1 MPIDLQKLDNQ
12 LILEEGLFLSP
23 YKDPKGFLTV
33 GVGRNLDANPLT
45 PAEIAVCGSNGRAGP
60 ITKEGA
66 MLCLHNDEKT
76 VIKLLDIHVPWWEA
90 LDEIRARVMAIL
102 CFNMGWRS
110 TDDRHGLSTFKH
122 FLEDMQDTEFALA
135 AYELK
140 NSLWYNEVG
149 SRGRRLYKMVSTGQD
164 YTT

>member
-23 YKDPKGFLTV
+23 YKDKRGFLTV
-33 GVGRNLDANPLT
+33 GVGRNLDSNPLT
-45 PAEIAVCGSNGRAGP
+45 PAEVAVCGSNGRDGP
-60 ITKEGA
+60 ITRTGA
-66 MLCLHNDEKT
+66 ILCLHNDEKT
-76 VIKLLDIHVPWWEA
+76 AMWRLGVHAPWWGG

-102 CFNMGWRS
+102 CFNMGWG
-110 TDDRHGLSTFKH
+110 TLSKFHH
-122 FLEDMQDTEFALA
+122 FLDDMQDGEYALA

-140 NSLWYNEVG
+140 NSLWYNEIG